1 MVVSL
6 HVTPAAFDGAAES
19 VRTASFRSELRVQEI
34 TAPAGLAP
42 QSLALAG
49 DVSPERDDGDS
60 ELGTGRFILLH
71 DPAEPDAWRG
81 DFRVVCF
88 AQAPL
93 EPEIGV
99 DPMLA
104 EVAWAWLVD
113 ALDDRGAEFDHA
125 SGTAT
130 TINSRGFGELEPQG
144 VGAQIELRASWTPR
158 DHDFGAH
165 AEAWGDLLCLL
176 AGLPPIESDGVS
188 VLRSRRNSRGN

>member
-6 HVTPAAFDGAAES
+6 HVPPAAFDAAAAS
-19 VRTASFRSELRVQEI
+19 VRAASFRTAMRAHEI

-49 DVSPERDDGDS
+49 DVMPEQEGEDS
-60 ELGTGRFILLH
+60 EIGTGRFILLH

-93 EPEIGV
+93 EPEIGQ
-99 DPMLA
+99 DPLLA
-104 EVAWAWLVD
+104 EVAWAWLMD
-113 ALDDRGAEFDHA
+113 ALGDRGAAFEHA

-144 VGAQIELRASWTPR
+144 VGAQIEIRASWTPR

-176 AGLPPIESDGVS
+176 AGLPPIEADGVEA
-188 VLRSRRNSRGN
+188 LRPRRSARGS